1 MRNVYILMILVCA
14 ILAGSS
20 SWMVGEPEGQLP
32 ITFDKMLRIKGPPG
46 EVLYVVE
53 GKDHGLESLSTVI
66 TVTQPGSGAPPHKH
80 KCEEVHIL
88 TKGKVQ
94 YTVGGIIYCRRPL
107 RVENTSRHHS
117 FGYQHR

>member
-53 GKDHGLESLSTVI
+53 GKDHGLESLSTDQV
-66 TVTQPGSGAPPHKH
+66 V
-80 KCEEVHIL
+80 
-88 TKGKVQ
+88 
-94 YTVGGIIYCRRPL
+94 
-107 RVENTSRHHS
+107 
-117 FGYQHR
+117 